1 MSQRAG
7 SVLILACGALAR
19 ELLDLV
25 AVNKLDHVS
34 VECLPAKYHNEP
46 DKIIP
51 ELAARLPEARERY
64 DDILIGY
71 ADCGTGGRLDAFCE
85 EHGLDR
91 LPGDHCYGFFAGND
105 AFLTMHEAELG
116 TLYLTD
122 YLATHFER
130 LIWQGLGIADHPELR
145 DMYFGN
151 YTRVLYLA
159 QRPTEATTAAAKA
172 AAERLGLRYESITT
186 DYGELSESVVTFA
199 GASPRSRIPV
209 SGAPQ

>member
-25 AVNKLDHVS
+25 AINKLDHVS
-34 VECLPAKYHNEP
+34 VECLPARYHNEP

-85 EHGLDR
+85 EEGLDR

-209 SGAPQ
+209 TGAPQ

>member
-1 MSQRAG
+1 MSR
-7 SVLILACGALAR
+7 VLVLACGALAR

-25 AVNKLDHVS
+25 AINQLDHVS
-34 VECLPAKYHNEP
+34 IECLPAKYHNEP

-71 ADCGTGGRLDAFCE
+71 ADCGTGGQLDVFCE

-105 AFLTMHEAELG
+105 AFLNMHEAELG

-122 YLATHFER
+122 YLATHFDR

-159 QRPTEATTAAAKA
+159 QRPTAATTAAAKA
-172 AAERLGLRYESITT
+172 AAERLGLRYESIDT
-186 DYGELSESVVTFA
+186 DYGELTESVVNF
-199 GASPRSRIPV
+199 
-209 SGAPQ
+209 SGAAT